1 MGDTDYIDMRS
12 LVRKMIEGEIQL
24 NKPITLTS
32 KDRTGS
38 EQVSFLSHILKYN
51 GVTKQTIFI
60 FLNETLEIFNN
71 QILKLMRDPNA
82 QKFIDNVK
90 KEWSDTS
97 DILFKYEISQE
108 KVVLIENVLENI
120 NKLCKEF
127 KQLTKKLDSNDVTD
141 TLVEDELMD
150 DISKFTGSVEEF
162 NKNVEEITKDLNDYS
177 NELDKINIGLLLDL
191 SMKDK
196 SLYLQF
202 NDVNKDDKISENIHN
217 IFLNYSLILNLV
229 KKHLIYYKNII
240 DKVTEIASK
249 MNNFTINK
257 KKEVKKSD
265 TVFQVKEQEKGIEK
279 YLERLSN

>member
-1 MGDTDYIDMRS
+1 MNDTDFIDMRS

-51 GVTKQTIFI
+51 GVTKKTIFI

-82 QKFIDNVK
+82 LKFIDNVK
-90 KEWSDTS
+90 KEWNITS
-97 DILFKYEISQE
+97 DILFEYEISQE

-120 NKLCKEF
+120 NELCKEF
-127 KQLTKKLDSNDVTD
+127 KQLTKKLESNDVTD

-162 NKNVEEITKDLNDYS
+162 NKSVEEITKELNDYS
-177 NELDKINIGLLLDL
+177 SELNKINMSLLLDL

-202 NDVNKDDKISENIHN
+202 NDVNNNDKISENIHN
-217 IFLNYSLILNLV
+217 IFLNYSLILNLI

-249 MNNFTINK
+249 MNNFTMNK

>member
-1 MGDTDYIDMRS
+1 MSGTDYIDMRS

-24 NKPITLTS
+24 NKPINLTS
-32 KDRTGS
+32 KDRTGT
-38 EQVSFLSHILKYN
+38 EQISFLSHILKYN
-51 GVTKQTIFI
+51 GVTKKTIFI

-82 QKFIDNVK
+82 LKFIDNVK
-90 KEWSDTS
+90 KEWKDTS

-120 NKLCKEF
+120 NELCKEF

-150 DISKFTGSVEEF
+150 DISKFTSSVEEF
-162 NKNVEEITKDLNDYS
+162 NKNVEEITKDLNEYS
-177 NELDKINIGLLLDL
+177 NELDKINMNLLLDL

-217 IFLNYSLILNLV
+217 IFLNYSLI
-229 KKHLIYYKNII
+229 
-240 DKVTEIASK
+240 
-249 MNNFTINK
+249 
-257 KKEVKKSD
+257 
-265 TVFQVKEQEKGIEK
+265 
-279 YLERLSN
+279 

>member
-1 MGDTDYIDMRS
+1 MSGTDYIDMRS

-24 NKPITLTS
+24 NKPINLTS
-32 KDRTGS
+32 KDRTGT
-38 EQVSFLSHILKYN
+38 EQISFLSHILKYN
-51 GVTKQTIFI
+51 GVTKKTIFI

-82 QKFIDNVK
+82 LKFIDNVK
-90 KEWSDTS
+90 KEWKDTS

-120 NKLCKEF
+120 NELCKEF

-150 DISKFTGSVEEF
+150 DISKFTSSVEEF
-162 NKNVEEITKDLNDYS
+162 NKNVEEITKDLNEYS
-177 NELDKINIGLLLDL
+177 NELDKINMNLLLDL

-217 IFLNYSLILNLV
+217 IFLNYSLILNLI

-249 MNNFTINK
+249 MNNFTMKK

-279 YLERLSN
+279 YLERLTD

>member
-1 MGDTDYIDMRS
+1 MSGTDYIDMRS

-24 NKPITLTS
+24 NKPINLTS
-32 KDRTGS
+32 KDRTGT
-38 EQVSFLSHILKYN
+38 EQISFLSHILKYN
-51 GVTKQTIFI
+51 GVTKKTIFI

-82 QKFIDNVK
+82 LKFIDNVK
-90 KEWSDTS
+90 KEWKDTS

-120 NKLCKEF
+120 NELCKEF

-150 DISKFTGSVEEF
+150 DISKFTSSVEEF
-162 NKNVEEITKDLNDYS
+162 NKNVEEITKDLNEYS
-177 NELDKINIGLLLDL
+177 NELDKINMNLLLDL

-202 NDVNKDDKISENIHN
+202 NDVNKDDKISETIHN
-217 IFLNYSLILNLV
+217 IFLNYSLILNLI

-249 MNNFTINK
+249 MNNFTMKK

-279 YLERLSN
+279 YLERLTD